1 MNVVQERLRFDVKA
15 KEKSK
20 EIEAP
25 EVRNST
31 TNGKKIVNKM
41 FAFVQGYQDN
51 DLG

>member
-25 EVRNST
+25 RYVIQPQMVT
-31 TNGKKIVNKM
+31 KIVNKM
-41 FAFVQGYQDN
+41 FAVVQNYQDN
-51 DLG
+51 DFG